1 MDSLMSLPD
10 PLEFAKTITEKSLTN
25 GKATILEASYEIF
38 SIMIEKGLKDDTLNA
53 LKMCFAHKN

>member
-1 MDSLMSLPD
+1 MSLPD